1 MIGPKF
7 TILTG
12 ALDFSV
18 SPGRT
23 LYTGKKALNITY
35 NSTTSSGKISLSPYS
50 GYRFTET
57 TKISQTE

>member
-12 ALDFSV
+12 AVDFSV

-35 NSTTSSGKISLSPYS
+35 TSTTSSGKIALAPYS

-57 TKISQTE
+57 TKISQSE